1 MIRMKTSFNK
11 YLYIGFVLFGL
22 YQICIK
28 HSALEAAT
36 QLGIALIFDPFDAT
50 QPWKE
55 RPQWQ
60 KIVLIIHLA
69 LIGGL
74 FGYEVGYDDFLK
86 GMEDGWNGK

>member
-1 MIRMKTSFNK
+1 MKSSYNK
-11 YLYIGFVLFGL
+11 YLYIGFVLLGL
-22 YQICIK
+22 YELLVK
-28 HSALEAAT
+28 KSVLEAAT
-36 QLGIALIFDPFDAT
+36 QLGIALIFDPFDQN

-60 KIVLIIHLA
+60 KAILIIHLA

-74 FGYEVGYDDFLK
+74 FGYEVGYKDFLK

>member
-1 MIRMKTSFNK
+1 MKTSFNK

-22 YQICIK
+22 YELCIK

-36 QLGIALIFDPFDAT
+36 RLGIALAFDPFDVN

-60 KIVLIIHLA
+60 KAVLILDLA
-69 LIGGL
+69 LIAGL
-74 FGYEVGYDDFLK
+74 LGYEVGYRDFLK
-86 GMEDGWNGK
+86 GIQDGWNGK

>member
-1 MIRMKTSFNK
+1 MKTSFNK
-11 YLYIGFVLFGL
+11 YLYIGFVLLGL
-22 YQICIK
+22 YELFVK
-28 HSALEAAT
+28 KSALEAVT
-36 QLGIALIFDPFDAT
+36 PLGIALVFDPFDQY

-60 KIVLIIHLA
+60 KAVLIIHLA

>member
-1 MIRMKTSFNK
+1 MKSSFNK
-11 YLYIGFVLFGL
+11 YLYIGFVLLGL
-22 YQICIK
+22 YELLVK
-28 HSALEAAT
+28 KSALEAAT

-50 QPWKE
+50 HNQPWQE

-60 KIVLIIHLA
+60 KTILIIHLA
-69 LIGGL
+69 LMGGL

>member
-1 MIRMKTSFNK
+1 MKTSFNK

-22 YQICIK
+22 YELFIK

-36 QLGIALIFDPFDAT
+36 RLGIALAFDPFD
-50 QPWKE
+50 QNQSWKE

-60 KIVLIIHLA
+60 KAILIIHLA

-86 GMEDGWNGK
+86 GMNDGWNGK